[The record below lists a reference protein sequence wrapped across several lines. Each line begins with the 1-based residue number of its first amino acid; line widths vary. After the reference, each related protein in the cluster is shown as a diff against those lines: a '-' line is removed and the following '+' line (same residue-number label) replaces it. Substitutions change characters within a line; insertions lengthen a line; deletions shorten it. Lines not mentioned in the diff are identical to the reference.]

1 MLRSCDKL
9 SQLRLLVY
17 CSDFRCSHLVAI
29 SADQWPDE
37 LRLSDLE
44 PRFVCRACG
53 NRGAKIRPDF
63 DGDKPGARS
72 PARGQ
77 ILSVAARTGNIIN
90 ICQLAPQWSS
100 SMDDRAMCEKCRKLD
115 EKIAHY
121 REVATWVM
129 DERTLEGIEMLIRNL
144 EAEKAALHR

>member
-1 MLRSCDKL
+1 VCKIA
-9 SQLRLLVY
+9 
-17 CSDFRCSHLVAI
+17 CSWSNSF
-29 SADQWPDE
+29 
-37 LRLSDLE
+37 
-44 PRFVCRACG
+44 CR
-53 NRGAKIRPDF
+53 RPH
-63 DGDKPGARS
+63 R
-72 PARGQ
+72 
-77 ILSVAARTGNIIN
+77 NIIN